1 MWVYVVSV
9 VWQRDS
15 GECGSNVRVFQD
27 VEKAFEQMKIEMES
41 ARTDFSDL
49 STEESDYADGDMSW
63 SIWEEGEYC
72 YNHIDV
78 TITECYVY

>member
-1 MWVYVVSV
+1 MWVYVLSV

-15 GECGSNVRVFQD
+15 GECGNDVKVFQEA
-27 VEKAFEQMKIEMES
+27 EKALEEMKTEMAN

-49 STEESDYADGDMSW
+49 TTEEDDYVEGDMSW

-72 YNHIDV
+72 YNHIDI
-78 TITECYVY
+78 TITECYVH